1 MASDSMDLPKR
12 KSKIIDVQNDQN
24 VHDQAIFALAHYYRH
39 KDSSALGRI
48 VQALPNS
55 NRRVAMIA
63 WIHHFTCLRWDRG
76 RAVLVRTKNPE
87 VQEISLPEER
97 PFWIFKISA
106 VRRRHVSGGEF
117 DPDYFFDKVI
127 NDVRLN
133 IKSVPPTKLDSVIL
147 ELKKILLEM
156 QDV

>member
-1 MASDSMDLPKR
+1 MINSSVDVSRKKPK
-12 KSKIIDVQNDQN
+12 ILDVRNDEN
-24 VHDQAIFALAHYYRH
+24 VHEHAIFALAHYYRH
-39 KDSSALGRI
+39 RDSSALGQI
-48 VQALPNS
+48 VQALPNA
-55 NRRVAMIA
+55 NRRTAMIA

-87 VQEISLPEER
+87 VQEISLPEEN
-97 PFWIFKISA
+97 PFWTFKVSV

-133 IKSVPPTKLDSVIL
+133 IKSLPIAKLESVIL
-147 ELKKILLEM
+147 ELKKILLEK
-156 QDV
+156 QGL

>member
-1 MASDSMDLPKR
+1 MANGSMDLPKK
-12 KSKIIDVQNDQN
+12 KSKIIDVKNDQN

-39 KDSSALGRI
+39 NDSSALGRI

-55 NRRVAMIA
+55 NRRAAMIA

-87 VQEISLPEER
+87 IQEISLSKES
-97 PFWIFKISA
+97 PF

-117 DPDYFFDKVI
+117 DPNYFFDKVI

-133 IKSVPPTKLDSVIL
+133 IKSVTLAKLERVIL
-147 ELKKILLEM
+147 DLQGILHEK
-156 QDV
+156 QRD

>member
-1 MASDSMDLPKR
+1 VTSGSMDLPKK

-55 NRRVAMIA
+55 NRRAAMIA

-76 RAVLVRTKNPE
+76 RAVFIRTKNPE
-87 VQEISLPEER
+87 IQEISLPEES
-97 PFWIFKISA
+97 PFWTFKICA

-117 DPDYFFDKVI
+117 EADYFFDKVI
-127 NDVRLN
+127 NDVRFN
-133 IKSVPPTKLDSVIL
+133 IRSVSLDKLESVIL
-147 ELKKILLEM
+147 ELKKIMLEK
-156 QDV
+156 QEV

>member
-97 PFWIFKISA
+97 PFWTFKISA